1 MTTRVPTR
9 IPARI
14 LVVCLGNICRSPMGQ
29 GVLEKRAAAA
39 GLAVEVD
46 SAGLG
51 SWHIGNPPNPRGL
64 KVASARGYDNSHQR
78 ARLVRAGDFHDF
90 DLILGMDS
98 ENIARLK
105 ELRPTGAP
113 DSDLAEIRLFHPSGQ
128 DIPDPYYGDL
138 PDYEHALDLIEDA
151 VEILLAEMAA
161 NR

>member
-1 MTTRVPTR
+1 MATR
-9 IPARI
+9 IPARIPTRI

-29 GVLEKRAAAA
+29 GVIEKRAAAA

-64 KVASARGYDNSHQR
+64 KVATARGYDNSAQR
-78 ARLVRAGDFHDF
+78 ARLVRAQDFHHF

-98 ENIARLK
+98 DNIARLN
-105 ELRPTGAP
+105 ELRPAGAP
-113 DSDLAEIRLFHPSGQ
+113 DCDLAEIRLFHPSGQ
-128 DIPDPYYGDL
+128 DIPDPYYGGL

-151 VEILLAEMAA
+151 VEQLLEEMA
-161 NR
+161 RDR